1 MTVRVRD
8 RALARDLAAYLRAHG
23 FLVIERDRGE
33 LDVQLLNQV
42 SERYDHAKAQT
53 VIADWA
59 SLHQDGPADKAVEI
73 I

>member
-8 RALARDLAAYLRAHG
+8 RALARELAAYLRAHG

-33 LDVQLLNQV
+33 LDIHLLNQV
-42 SERYDHAKAQT
+42 SERYDDAKAQR

-59 SLHQDGPADKAVEI
+59 SLHQESPSDTRIQI

>member
-8 RALARDLAAYLRAHG
+8 RALARDLAVHLRAHG

-33 LDVQLLNQV
+33 LDIQLLNQV
-42 SERYDHAKAQT
+42 SARYDRAKAQT

-59 SLHQDGPADKAVEI
+59 SLHQDGLTGTAVEI